1 MKNHEDHEGDAGDA
15 GDAGDGDHDDHD
27 EEEGFETEIGWHGE
41 LCFHLGEVNDYTVG
55 GFLGYGENDHETC
68 TEFGLSLGKHF

>member
-1 MKNHEDHEGDAGDA
+1 MGIGIFILESVTPLMESMAPHMPG
-15 GDAGDGDHDDHD
+15 
-27 EEEGFETEIGWHGE
+27 ETFPKFFTLEMFQRSLLAAVMVAI
-41 LCFHLGEVNDYTVG
+41 VG